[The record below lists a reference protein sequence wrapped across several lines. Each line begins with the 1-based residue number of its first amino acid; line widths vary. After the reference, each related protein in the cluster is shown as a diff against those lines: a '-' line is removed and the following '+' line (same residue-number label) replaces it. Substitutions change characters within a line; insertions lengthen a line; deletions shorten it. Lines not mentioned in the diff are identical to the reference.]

1 MKSSRLIVLIMC
13 FLMIFSATAYAHK
26 MTIEPLE
33 DGIIQVL
40 YDDGSFSSRTEVTVY
55 DSNDEVI
62 ESGKL
67 DEEGKFTYAASGD
80 AEYIVADDGMG
91 HKAEW
96 TIGEEP
102 SSSSHASKYIKV
114 GVVLLAL
121 LAVVGLYYKRK
132 GRKSNA

>member
-1 MKSSRLIVLIMC
+1 MKNSRIIVLIMC

-33 DGIIQVL
+33 DGVVQVL
-40 YDDGSFSSRTEVTVY
+40 YDDGSSSSRTVVTVY
-55 DSNDEVI
+55 NSNDEEL

-67 DEEGKFTYAASGD
+67 DDEGRFTYDADSD

-91 HKAEW
+91 HRAEW

-102 SSSSHASKYIKV
+102 SSRSHASKYIKI
-114 GVVLLAL
+114 GVVVLVL
-121 LAVVGLYYKRK
+121 VGIAGIYYIRK
-132 GRKSNA
+132 GKK

>member
-1 MKSSRLIVLIMC
+1 MKNTRVIVLMMC

-33 DGIIQVL
+33 DGVIQVH

-55 DSNDEVI
+55 NSNDE
-62 ESGKL
+62 ELALGEL
-67 DEEGKFTYAASGD
+67 DDEGKFTYDASED

-91 HKAEW
+91 HRAEW

-102 SSSSHASKYIKV
+102 SSSSHASKYIKI
-114 GVVLLAL
+114 GVVVLVLV
-121 LAVVGLYYKRK
+121 AVAGIYYKRK
-132 GRKSNA
+132 K